1 MSTTAMGRGA
11 STTTGAGG
19 VTDCSTLLRGLAIV
33 HLILSERDGG
43 PHPYAMIELG
53 AARAPVVSSRALKAA
68 MASLPPISSDVPA
81 RLLKDRVRR
90 VFRHLP
96 KSLAGDEEALH
107 QLRVWARRLRAG
119 LPVLARKP
127 AGKRVR
133 RSLKI
138 LRQMQRTA
146 GASRDLDVMVT
157 LLEARMQELRVH
169 PAPLKLL
176 RVRLRAAR
184 GRSRRRMAEG
194 MLDLEIA
201 RLRRD
206 LRAVVS
212 RRADARFTVLLRLR
226 EARDVQGAVALAA
239 LAKLQDE
246 FDPEALHR
254 LRIVVRRLR
263 YLAELLDGVRGHESD
278 APALLRQLQDALGQL
293 HDAYL
298 VAQWAG
304 VQATRAAGKG
314 QAELSAEAAA
324 LHEHFLEKSR
334 AQHRALLA
342 SQPVEIMNRAL
353 AAMGRARVVA

>member
-1 MSTTAMGRGA
+1 
-11 STTTGAGG
+11 
-19 VTDCSTLLRGLAIV
+19 
-33 HLILSERDGG
+33 
-43 PHPYAMIELG
+43 
-53 AARAPVVSSRALKAA
+53 
-68 MASLPPISSDVPA
+68 MASLPPISSDVPT

-96 KSLAGDEEALH
+96 KSLSGDEEALH
-107 QLRVWARRLRAG
+107 QLRVWGRRLRVA

-127 AGKRVR
+127 GGKRVR

-138 LRQMQRTA
+138 LRQVTRTA

-157 LLEARMQELRVH
+157 LLDARMKELRVH
-169 PAPLKLL
+169 PVPLKVLRRRLL
-176 RVRLRAAR
+176 QSR
-184 GRSRRRMAEG
+184 GRSRRSMAEG

-212 RRADARFTVLLRLR
+212 RRADALFTVLLRLR
-226 EARDVQGAVALAA
+226 EARDVQGAAALAA
-239 LAKLQDE
+239 LAKLQDN

-278 APALLRQLQDALGQL
+278 GPSLLRQLQDALGHL

-314 QAELSAEAAA
+314 HAELSAEAAA
-324 LHEHFLEKSR
+324 LHGHFLEKSR
-334 AQHRALLA
+334 EQHRALLSA
-342 SQPVEIMNRAL
+342 QPAEIMNRAL
-353 AAMGRARVVA
+353 AAMGRARGAA

>member
-1 MSTTAMGRGA
+1 
-11 STTTGAGG
+11 
-19 VTDCSTLLRGLAIV
+19 
-33 HLILSERDGG
+33 
-43 PHPYAMIELG
+43 
-53 AARAPVVSSRALKAA
+53 
-68 MASLPPISSDVPA
+68 MASLPPISSDVPT

-96 KSLAGDEEALH
+96 KSLSGNEEALH
-107 QLRVWARRLRAG
+107 QLRVWGRRLRVA

-127 AGKRVR
+127 GGKRVR

-138 LRQMQRTA
+138 LRQVTRTA

-157 LLEARMQELRVH
+157 LLEARMQELHAH

-184 GRSRRRMAEG
+184 SRSRRRMAEG

-212 RRADARFTVLLRLR
+212 RRADALFTVLLRLR
-226 EARDVQGAVALAA
+226 EARDLQGAAALAA
-239 LAKLQDE
+239 LAKLQDD

-278 APALLRQLQDALGQL
+278 APALLRQLQDALGHL

-298 VAQWAG
+298 VGQWAG
-304 VQATRAAGKG
+304 LQATRAAGKN

-334 AQHRALLA
+334 EQHRALLA
-342 SQPVEIMNRAL
+342 TQPAEIVNRAL
-353 AAMGRARVVA
+353 AAMGRARGVA